1 MSTDREPAQPPTLL
15 AAPPRVINV
24 GLEMFAADLAGQG
37 ADVVQVM
44 WRPPAVGAPHL
55 ASLLDKLMSRPQ
67 PPPRGQSH
75 NWPLMMIEQ
84 ANREPVRRIFAGEPA
99 LVDVVPA

>member
-1 MSTDREPAQPPTLL
+1 
-15 AAPPRVINV
+15 
-24 GLEMFAADLAGQG
+24 MFAADLARQG

-67 PPPRGQSH
+67 PPVAG
-75 NWPLMMIEQ
+75 
-84 ANREPVRRIFAGEPA
+84 NRNAGR
-99 LVDVVPA
+99 